1 MSPADKEMAVAAVE
15 MIIKH
20 GLPVFMKAVRTL
32 KTDDPTIE
40 DIQAL
45 KEQVKD
51 PESYF
56 GVSQARLSLEDTGS

>member
-1 MSPADKEMAVAAVE
+1 MTPADKEMAVVAVE

-20 GLPVFMKAVRTL
+20 GAPVFLEAVRTL
-32 KTDDPTIE
+32 QMDNPTIE

-45 KEQVKD
+45 REQVKD

-56 GVSQARLSLEDTGS
+56 EG

>member
-1 MSPADKEMAVAAVE
+1 MSPADKEMAVVAVE

-20 GLPVFMKAVRTL
+20 GLPVFLGAVRTL
-32 KTDDPTIE
+32 EMDDPTVE
-40 DIQAL
+40 DIQTL

-56 GVSQARLSLEDTGS
+56 NNEKVSG